1 MKLSI
6 RSRMKPWLQDLAMRQ
21 MDPLRV
27 DTIEEAQGDVLEI
40 GFGTALN
47 LRYYGPEVSTLV
59 GLDPMDV
66 ANVEKVQRRI
76 RSAAFPIE
84 RKALRADGGLPFDR
98 ARFDTVVTT
107 WTLCSIPEVGDALR
121 EMRRVLKPGGQYL
134 FIEHGR
140 AESDKTARWQD
151 RINPIWNRV
160 CDGCNIN
167 RKIDRLVEDGGFEM
181 KRLDR
186 FRAKGPGI
194 VAQMYRGVATR

>member
-1 MKLSI
+1 MSI
-6 RSRMKPWLQDLAMRQ
+6 RSRIKPWLQDLAMRQ

-27 DTIEEAQGDVLEI
+27 DTIEHAEGDVLEI

-47 LRYYGPEVSTLV
+47 LQYYGSGVKTLV

-66 ANVEKVQRRI
+66 ANVGKVQRRI
-76 RSAAFPIE
+76 QSANFPIE

-107 WTLCSIPEVGDALR
+107 WTLCSIPEVADALR
-121 EMRRVLKPGGQYL
+121 EMRRVLKPGGKYL
-134 FIEHGR
+134 FVEHGR
-140 AESDKTARWQD
+140 ADNDDTAKWQD

-167 RKIDRLVEDGGFEM
+167 RKIDRLVEDGGFELE
-181 KRLDR
+181 RLDR
-186 FRAKGPGI
+186 FRAKGLGI
-194 VAQMYRGVATR
+194 AAQMYRGVATR